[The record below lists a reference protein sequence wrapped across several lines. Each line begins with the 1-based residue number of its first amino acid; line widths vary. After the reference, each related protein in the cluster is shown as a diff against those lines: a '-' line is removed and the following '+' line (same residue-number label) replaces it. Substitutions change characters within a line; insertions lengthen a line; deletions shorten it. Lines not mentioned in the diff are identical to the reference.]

1 MGAPTAAPSADDQIV
16 RSIRF
21 VAVVRI
27 VYGIVAIFTPRVWPR
42 CFRLDPDDADA
53 RMWNAFLGS
62 RDIAIGLHSLA
73 VATDPTRHRDVI
85 LVNQASEIGDSI
97 LVGQEIRHGRSP
109 RSFVTISAFVF
120 NGVMHAIWLRVHL
133 LRRR

>member
-1 MGAPTAAPSADDQIV
+1 MSQRTPSADEQIV
-16 RSIRF
+16 RSIQF

-27 VYGIVAIFTPRVWPR
+27 VYGVVAIFLPRVWPKF
-42 CFRLDPDDADA
+42 FRLDPDDEDA
-53 RMWNAFLGS
+53 RLWNAFLGS
-62 RDIAIGLHSLA
+62 RDIAIGVHSLA
-73 VATDPTRHRDVI
+73 VAKDPSRQRDVI
-85 LVNQASEIGDSI
+85 LINQLSEVGDSI

-109 RSFVTISAFVF
+109 KSFVTVAAFVF